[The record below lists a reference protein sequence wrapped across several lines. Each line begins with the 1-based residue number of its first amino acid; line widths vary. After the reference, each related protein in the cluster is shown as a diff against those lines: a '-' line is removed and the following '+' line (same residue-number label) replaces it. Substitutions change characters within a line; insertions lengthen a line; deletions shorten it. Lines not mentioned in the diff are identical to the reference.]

1 MHFLRSVLN
10 DGFVETSKAAMAAVK
25 SEISF
30 VVNEFLKDP
39 AAAEPPCREEEG
51 LADLDLTFGRSSE
64 ITGPEAEGGA
74 LFLGAGDGLRDEAAD
89 SRGDG
94 RKKAAGSADND
105 DAASPPVLLF
115 RERAMDM

>member
-1 MHFLRSVLN
+1 MHFLSSLLN
-10 DGFVETSKAAMAAVK
+10 VGFVETSNAAIAAVK
-25 SEISF
+25 SEMSF
-30 VVNEFLKDP
+30 VVNEFLKEP

-74 LFLGAGDGLRDEAAD
+74 LFFGAGDGLHDEAAD

-94 RKKAAGSADND
+94 RKKAAGSADNN
-105 DAASPPVLLF
+105 DAASPALLL